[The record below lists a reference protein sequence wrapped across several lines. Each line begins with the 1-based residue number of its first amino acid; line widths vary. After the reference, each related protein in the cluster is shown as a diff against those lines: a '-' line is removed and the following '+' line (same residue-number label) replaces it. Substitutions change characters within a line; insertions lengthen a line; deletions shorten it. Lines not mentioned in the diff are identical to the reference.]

1 MSNGKSADNFYKRRK
16 KVLNLAKSSVQFQ
29 EYQVYLQELLANE
42 RVEYEENTATE
53 FARGRVSML
62 KQLIDELKN
71 GVK

>member
-1 MSNGKSADNFYKRRK
+1 MSNGKAVDNFYKRRK
-16 KVLNLAKSSVQFQ
+16 KVLNLAKTSMQFQ
-29 EYQVYLQELLANE
+29 EYVVYLKELLENE
-42 RVEYEENTATE
+42 RVEYEENASTE

>member
-1 MSNGKSADNFYKRRK
+1 MSNGKAADNFYKRRK
-16 KVLNLAKSSVQFQ
+16 KVLNLAKTSVQFQ
-29 EYQVYLQELLANE
+29 EYVVYLKELLENE
-42 RVEYEENTATE
+42 RVEYEENAATE

>member
-1 MSNGKSADNFYKRRK
+1 MSNGKAADNFYKRRK